1 MNIISIT
8 PEQAWQMTLDQL
20 RLEMPKADF
29 DTWVG
34 SAHFVA
40 FGDGVITVG
49 IPNAYG
55 RDWLASRLTS
65 TVNRLLTGIL
75 DQPVGVQFTVME
87 EVSEVQREAILNEE
101 APVPEQHPKVL
112 SLQAEY
118 QSIYDEI
125 VHPDQVIVVPGYFL
139 RYIPLLG
146 PDLAWLYVGFRQA
159 AYEAGVS
166 RKPEKK
172 FNAPS
177 KKVAR
182 YAGMSLRAFWRWVAR
197 QDTWDRLRGLVTQ
210 VDSPVQW
217 SRGKDGRPHQSARTY
232 LVAMTLPLTPYDERS
247 LRAWLYQQLAQGK
260 TPLAVLE
267 KALETSPDELI
278 PWPEQELSKEKNHEE
293 PHSIQEVI
301 AAVCG
306 SVPDSQSAQFQDMAE
321 QLAQYLIPPNDLVFL
336 THYFVT
342 HWLPKL
348 GPGAGWLV
356 TLLRD
361 RGYINP
367 RTGEIRDEVFLSGGY
382 AEAADR
388 LGSKRV
394 KTIWEWLK
402 SSAVTNFLQE
412 IWRETGSWE
421 DAPRRFKVCLGEPLT
436 EADQKRAGQVLGIQ
450 YIGASGTHS
459 EAGEVISVGASGI
472 HNGGNGTH
480 RPGAVGIHSGASGTH
495 NGGNGTH
502 SEAGEVKPIG
512 ASGIHSGASGTHSE
526 DPVGADGIHNGGN
539 GTHTHGANGT
549 PVGGNGTPI
558 GADDIHRHGAS
569 GTLDWREWH
578 SFNSLTPGF
587 KHPENTSTTS
597 TGSSSFDDEVPND
610 PINKKV
616 VGGGWILTDLL
627 SLNRIS
633 TKNQEL
639 ILGKGVTAQ
648 TFISWLL
655 YAASQ
660 GGSGIREPIG
670 HAVSRLIQDPSQGA
684 GGVFERLA
692 GLPANELI
700 DLLTREMIGASP
712 WNTDWG
718 TAMADAPRTRL
729 RALADQLG
737 VPVPKVND
745 W

>member
-1 MNIISIT
+1 MNVISIT

-29 DTWVG
+29 DTWVS

-55 RDWLASRLTS
+55 RDWLASRLTG

-75 DQPVGVQFTVME
+75 DQPVEVQFTVME
-87 EVSEVQREAILNEE
+87 EVSEVQREVMLNEE

-146 PDLAWLYVGFRQA
+146 PELAWLYVGFRQA

-166 RKPEKK
+166 RRPEKK

-182 YAGMSLRAFWRWVAR
+182 YAGMSLRAFWRWSAKS
-197 QDTWDRLRGLVTQ
+197 DTWNRLRGLVTQ
-210 VDSPVQW
+210 VNSPVQW

-232 LVAMTLPLTPYDERS
+232 RVAMTLPLTPYDERS
-247 LRAWLYQQLAQGK
+247 LRAWLYQQFAQGK

-278 PWPEQELSKEKNHEE
+278 PWPEQESSKEKNHEE

-301 AAVCG
+301 TAVCG
-306 SVPDSQSAQFQDMAE
+306 PVPESQSAQFQDLAE

-382 AEAADR
+382 AEAANR
-388 LGSKRV
+388 LGTKRI

-402 SSAVTNFLQE
+402 SSAAANFVQE
-412 IWRETGSWE
+412 IWREAGSWE

-450 YIGASGTHS
+450 FIGANGTHS
-459 EAGEVISVGASGI
+459 KAGDDIFIGASGI

-480 RPGAVGIHSGASGTH
+480 RPGADGIHS
-495 NGGNGTH
+495 GGNGTH
-502 SEAGEVKPIG
+502 CESEVIPLAQVAYIVAVMAHIARIPLAQVAYIVAEMALIAKPARSILLAQVAHIVAVMARIVRSAKSIPLAQVAYISMAQMAHLLAVMAHPLAQMTYIG
-512 ASGIHSGASGTHSE
+512 MAQVAHLI
-526 DPVGADGIHNGGN
+526 
-539 GTHTHGANGT
+539 GANGT
-549 PVGGNGTPI
+549 V
-558 GADDIHRHGAS
+558 
-569 GTLDWREWH
+569 
-578 SFNSLTPGF
+578 
-587 KHPENTSTTS
+587 
-597 TGSSSFDDEVPND
+597 
-610 PINKKV
+610 
-616 VGGGWILTDLL
+616 
-627 SLNRIS
+627 
-633 TKNQEL
+633 
-639 ILGKGVTAQ
+639 
-648 TFISWLL
+648 
-655 YAASQ
+655 
-660 GGSGIREPIG
+660 
-670 HAVSRLIQDPSQGA
+670 
-684 GGVFERLA
+684 
-692 GLPANELI
+692 
-700 DLLTREMIGASP
+700 
-712 WNTDWG
+712 
-718 TAMADAPRTRL
+718 
-729 RALADQLG
+729 
-737 VPVPKVND
+737 
-745 W
+745 

>member
-1 MNIISIT
+1 MNISTIT

-20 RLEMPKADF
+20 RLEIPKADF

-55 RDWLASRLTS
+55 RDWLASRLTG

-75 DQPVGVQFTVME
+75 DQPVEVQFTVME
-87 EVSEVQREAILNEE
+87 EVSEVQREAIFNEE

-118 QSIYDEI
+118 QSVYDEI

-146 PDLAWLYVGFRQA
+146 PELAWLYVGFRQA

-172 FNAPS
+172 FIAPS

-182 YAGMSLRAFWRWVAR
+182 YAGMSVRAFWRWVAR
-197 QDTWDRLRGLVTQ
+197 QDTWNRLRGLVTS
-210 VDSPVQW
+210 VDAPTLW
-217 SRGKDGRPHQSARTY
+217 SQGKDGRPHQTPRTY
-232 LVAMTLPLTPYDERS
+232 RVAMTLPLTPYDERS

-267 KALETSPDELI
+267 KALETPVEEII
-278 PWPEQELSKEKNHEE
+278 PWPENIIVQKEIPSQ
-293 PHSIQEVI
+293 PHSVQEVI

-306 SVPDSQSAQFQDMAE
+306 PVPESQSAQFQDHSE
-321 QLAQYLIPPNDLVFL
+321 QLAQHLIPPKDLVFL

-342 HWLPKL
+342 HWLSKL
-348 GPGAGWLV
+348 GPGASWLV
-356 TLLRD
+356 TLFRD

-367 RTGEIRDEVFLSGGY
+367 RTGEIRDEVILSGGY
-382 AEAADR
+382 AEAAR
-388 LGSKRV
+388 CLGLKRV

-402 SSAVTNFLQE
+402 SSAVTNFVQE
-412 IWRETGSWE
+412 VGREEGSWE
-421 DAPRRFKVCLGEPLT
+421 DAPRRFKVCLGEPMT
-436 EADQKRAGQVLGIQ
+436 DADQKQASQVLEIQFIGASGIHSKAGEVNP
-450 YIGASGTHS
+450 IGASGTHNGGS
-459 EAGEVISVGASGI
+459 GIHSGASGI
-472 HNGGNGTH
+472 HNGG
-480 RPGAVGIHSGASGTH
+480 SGT
-495 NGGNGTH
+495 
-502 SEAGEVKPIG
+502 PI
-512 ASGIHSGASGTHSE
+512 
-526 DPVGADGIHNGGN
+526 
-539 GTHTHGANGT
+539 
-549 PVGGNGTPI
+549 GGNGTPI
-558 GADDIHRHGAS
+558 GANDIHRHDAS

-578 SFNSLTPGF
+578 SLNSLTPGF

-597 TGSSSFDDEVPND
+597 SGSSSFDDEVPND

-616 VGGGWILTDLL
+616 VVGDWILTDLL

-633 TKNQEL
+633 TKNQEQ
-639 ILGKGVTAQ
+639 ILGKGITAQ
-648 TFISWLL
+648 AFISWLL

-670 HAVSRLIQDPSQGA
+670 HAVSRLIQDPSRGA

-692 GLPANELI
+692 GLPADELI
-700 DLLTREMIGASP
+700 DLLKREMSGASP

-718 TAMADAPRTRL
+718 TALADAPRTRL

-737 VPVPKVND
+737 VPVPKAND